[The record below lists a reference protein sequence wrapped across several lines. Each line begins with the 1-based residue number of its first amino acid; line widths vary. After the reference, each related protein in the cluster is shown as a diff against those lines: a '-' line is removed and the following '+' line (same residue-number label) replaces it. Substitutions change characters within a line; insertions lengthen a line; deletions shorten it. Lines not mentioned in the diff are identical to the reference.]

1 MVVPLPPDRSP
12 PERCH
17 SFPPRCRN
25 ASRYQVLL
33 GATQLSNPGP
43 QACYIRVAQVVTNPL
58 YAGEASSGDV
68 ALLHLAKAVTFTR
81 YVSPICLPGTGVRFP
96 PGLNCWV
103 TGWGNLRCCEEV
115 PAPQALQKLAVP
127 IIDTGNCSAMYATDA
142 GNRLQPRHI
151 RDDMLCAGYAEG
163 KKDACKGDSGG
174 PLVCPLGSQWALAGI
189 VSWGEGCG
197 VRNRPGVYTRLTA
210 YRDWIRRHIPKLHF
224 MGEPGPARGWG
235 RRSS

>member
-1 MVVPLPPDRSP
+1 MAGQHPAGRGPPLRRVPGGPPVGCHGRPLLCRVSTSSPATAVPVTPDRSPPMVVPLPPDRSP

-43 QACYIRVAQVVTNPL
+43 QACYIRVVQVVTNPL

-81 YVSPICLPGTGVRFP
+81 YVSPICLPGTRVRFP

-103 TGWGNLRCCEEV
+103 TGWGNLRCCGRCPVRGGQTGGGWGLEEG
-115 PAPQALQKLAVP
+115 PDLQVRWAWP
-127 IIDTGNCSAMYATDA
+127 EGDGRGQGGMFAT
-142 GNRLQPRHI
+142 
-151 RDDMLCAGYAEG
+151 
-163 KKDACKGDSGG
+163 
-174 PLVCPLGSQWALAGI
+174 VW
-189 VSWGEGCG
+189 VGEAQRKGCG
-197 VRNRPGVYTRLTA
+197 
-210 YRDWIRRHIPKLHF
+210 
-224 MGEPGPARGWG
+224 
-235 RRSS
+235 